1 MKKRKKKSNSN
12 INALD
17 RLADTTQMISD
28 HLAAEIGVGR
38 KIFAS
43 RLRHS
48 LQVAELSSLVA
59 IALDVQPSG
68 IWEMAAYHDIG
79 HRILGHQFEQFLKS
93 ILEEY
98 EINRALR
105 HEVNSEYSFFLHGM
119 KPKTPIIEAAQKHS
133 GERKAYR
140 LEPGKPVTEVRVS
153 QEKLYINEEKV
164 YDIASKDVRVLIIRM
179 CDYLCHIRND
189 YRTLMDLGKI
199 KKGRLYIPRNEDL
212 VKSFVSN
219 SDPTGIEPAIA
230 INKTLFDRI
239 IELRKKVEDWQNS
252 DEILQL
258 RALEQ
263 RLLKAFWE
271 FNLEKGLKPEEVIDK
286 ANIITETQFFHELE
300 ANGIYKRKG

>member
-1 MKKRKKKSNSN
+1 MAKKKIKSNPS
-12 INALD
+12 IKALD

-38 KIFAS
+38 KVFAS

-68 IWEMAAYHDIG
+68 IWEMSAYHDIG
-79 HRILGHQFEQFLKS
+79 HRILGHQFEQFLKGK
-93 ILEEY
+93 LEEF

-119 KPKTPIIEAAQKHS
+119 KPKTSIIEAAQKHS

-199 KKGRLYIPRNEDL
+199 KKRRLYIPRNEDL

-219 SDPTGIEPAIA
+219 SDPTGNEPVIA
-230 INKTLFDRI
+230 IHKSLFDRI
-239 IELRKKVEDWQNS
+239 VELRIKVEEWQNS
-252 DEILQL
+252 DEVLRL

-263 RLLKAFWE
+263 KLLNAFWE
-271 FNLEKGLKPEEVIDK
+271 LNLYQELKPEEIIDK

-300 ANGIYKRKG
+300 TNEIYKRKG